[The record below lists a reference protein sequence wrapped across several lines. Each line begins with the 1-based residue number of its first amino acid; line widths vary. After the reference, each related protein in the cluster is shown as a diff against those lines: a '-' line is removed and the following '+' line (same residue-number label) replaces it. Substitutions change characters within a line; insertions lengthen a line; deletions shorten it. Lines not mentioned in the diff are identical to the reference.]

1 VSPTLDEL
9 KQELKKLDEVTLL
22 EVLDITT
29 IELVEYLDDYIDQK
43 QQKLF
48 RTLYG

>member
-1 VSPTLDEL
+1 MSPTLDEL

-22 EVLDITT
+22 EVLDITAV
-29 IELVEYLDDYIDQK
+29 ELVEYLDDYIDQK
-43 QQKLF
+43 QQQLF

>member
-29 IELVEYLDDYIDQK
+29 MELVEYLDDYIDQK
-43 QQKLF
+43 QQQLF